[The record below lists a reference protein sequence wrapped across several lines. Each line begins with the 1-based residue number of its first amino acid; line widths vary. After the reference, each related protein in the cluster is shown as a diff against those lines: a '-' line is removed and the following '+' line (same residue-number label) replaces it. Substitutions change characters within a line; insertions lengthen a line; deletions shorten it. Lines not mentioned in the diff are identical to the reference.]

1 MLAPPA
7 MAQAP
12 APKVTI
18 TGFIDNVGTYTRNMS
33 TYDFNLN
40 RDNDRQAYGR
50 TRGRF
55 DIIGEVGKAKAVFGF
70 EIDSYW
76 GQTGFVD
83 SNNGPG
89 YQCSSLSGLCA
100 SGAVGSGSESSFDLN
115 TDTQGNMQVKWLYTE
130 FPLPLIPLN
139 SVVRLGAQPFG
150 TAANYKLAVYA
161 NGDFPGVNLVMDLAP
176 GAKLNLTYVQ

>member
-1 MLAPPA
+1 MRRLLVLAVALVAILGVLAPPA

-18 TGFIDNVGTYTRNMS
+18 TGLIDQVGTYTKNMS
-33 TYDFNLN
+33 QYDANLN
-40 RDNDRQAYGR
+40 IGRDRQLYGR

-55 DIIGEVGKAKAVFGF
+55 DVIGEVGKAKAVLGL

-89 YQCSSLSGLCA
+89 WQCGQVSGGGLSGF
-100 SGAVGSGSESSFDLN
+100 SGPRPGPPFCPNNDNPGNPPQQCQCN
-115 TDTQGNMQVKWLYTE
+115 TL
-130 FPLPLIPLN
+130 PLPPLATET
-139 SVVRLGAQPFG
+139 V
-150 TAANYKLAVYA
+150 
-161 NGDFPGVNLVMDLAP
+161 
-176 GAKLNLTYVQ
+176 